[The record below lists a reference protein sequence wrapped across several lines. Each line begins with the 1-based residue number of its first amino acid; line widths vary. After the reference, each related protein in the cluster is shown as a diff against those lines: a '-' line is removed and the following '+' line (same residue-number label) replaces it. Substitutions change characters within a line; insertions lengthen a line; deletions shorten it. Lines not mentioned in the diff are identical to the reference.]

1 MGCCCSCL
9 RGYKKLPDQT
19 SYNFDGDVLLSN
31 GKFNFNTSIFKGLL
45 VDQKFTNTSSFDK
58 RFIWVN
64 YETKTLHMSQHESK
78 EGRHKEASLTDIK
91 SLDLKPPLKLRK
103 KPDDL
108 SANTDVYLTISFVRG
123 GSIDLRFKT
132 TEERNIWYNTLSKLI
147 ADK

>member
-9 RGYKKLPDQT
+9 SGYKKLPDQKP
-19 SYNFDGDVLLSN
+19 YNFDGDVLLAN

-91 SLDLKPPLKLRK
+91 NLDLKPPLKLRK
-103 KPDDL
+103 KPDET
-108 SANTDVYLTISFVRG
+108 SANNDVFLTISFVRG
-123 GSIDLRFKT
+123 GSIDLRFKS

-147 ADK
+147 AEK